1 MSASGL
7 IAIGAGIAMLTGLGA
22 GIGLGIA
29 SSKVAEGVSR
39 NPEASG
45 KIMTTTLIFTAL
57 AEVTAFLGFAVA
69 IILVGKM

>member
-1 MSASGL
+1 MPASGL

-57 AEVTAFLGFAVA
+57 AEVTAFLGFAIA